1 MQNLFHTILLSEV
14 NADYVFLDLPYY
26 SNIGDTLIW
35 KGAEE
40 LLKSVPYKCLLRC
53 SYQTFQY
60 PELAEDIVIIMM
72 GGGNWG
78 DLYAPHNELRRNVVK
93 RYPNNKIVILPQT
106 VYYEGIR
113 NARNDAKIFRQHERL
128 TICARDKYS
137 YRFLK
142 AFGFCENI
150 LLVPDMAFCINV
162 DELKRYCKPVLH
174 KDLIFQRVDKEKT
187 GIEMIKGLT
196 ENSDVSDWPC
206 YETTEPQAEHL
217 YELIKD
223 KKYQEADEYAVKTY
237 LPARVRAGVE
247 MISQYDKVFSN
258 RLHGAILAILLGK
271 EVYILDNSYGKI
283 SQYYNTWLQDYDNV
297 HLLSRSRNC
306 NVVRKCKLF
315 VFWMLSIVDRIVG

>member
-26 SNIGDTLIW
+26 SNIGDALIW
-35 KGAEE
+35 KGTEE
-40 LLKSVPYKCLLRC
+40 LLKTVPYKCLLRS
-53 SYQTFQY
+53 SYQTFRY

-93 RYPNNKIVILPQT
+93 RYPNHKIIILPQT

-113 NARNDAKIFRQHERL
+113 NARNDAKRFRQHERL

-162 DELKRYCKPVLH
+162 DELKRYCKLALH

-187 GIEMIKGLT
+187 GIEIVKGLT
-196 ENSDVSDWPC
+196 ENYDVSDWPC

-223 KKYQEADEYAVKTY
+223 KKYQEADEYAMKTY
-237 LPARVRAGVE
+237 LPARVRAGVG

-258 RLHGAILAILLGK
+258 RLHGAILSILLGK
-271 EVYILDNSYGKI
+271 EVYIFDNSYGKN
-283 SQYYNTWLQDYDNV
+283 SQYYDTWLRGFNNV
-297 HLLSRSRNC
+297 HLLSRSRNF
-306 NVVRKCKLF
+306 NVVRKCKF
-315 VFWMLSIVDRIVG
+315 FIFWMLSIVDRIIE